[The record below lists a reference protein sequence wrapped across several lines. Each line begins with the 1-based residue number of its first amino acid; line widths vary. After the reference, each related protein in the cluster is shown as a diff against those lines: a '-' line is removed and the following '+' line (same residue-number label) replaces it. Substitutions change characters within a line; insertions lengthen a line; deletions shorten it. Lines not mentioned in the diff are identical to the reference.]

1 MAVYIS
7 LALESFRK
15 KWNNLKE
22 ISCFKDL
29 EVRKT
34 GNLSRNIAAKGV
46 E

>member
-1 MAVYIS
+1 MAVHIS

-15 KWNNLKE
+15 KMEQFERK
-22 ISCFKDL
+22 SCFKEL
-29 EVRKT
+29 KVRKT